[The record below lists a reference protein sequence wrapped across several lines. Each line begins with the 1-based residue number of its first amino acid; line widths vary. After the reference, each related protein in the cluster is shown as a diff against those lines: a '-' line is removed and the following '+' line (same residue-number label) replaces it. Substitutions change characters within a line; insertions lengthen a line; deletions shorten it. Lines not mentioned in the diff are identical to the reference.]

1 MSGSGQPV
9 AVPAASS
16 GLLGD
21 TADRDYARKLRLFN
35 AFAAPQ
41 LREAI
46 LGLELRDGMRLLDAG
61 CGTGEMLQRLRD
73 AAGPQAEVIGMD
85 LSAAHVRAARETVD
99 GSVTVLQGDLL
110 TAPLP
115 PSSFDLIWSA
125 NTINHLRDPIA
136 GLRRL
141 AGLLRVGGRI
151 AIGQSSLLPEL
162 YFAWDSRLE
171 RLTREAVRRYYEDRY
186 GLDEHDLDGA
196 RNLLGWMHGADL
208 RNIAT
213 RTLVIERTAPLG
225 RADREYLLEGIFKGT
240 WGERLR
246 PYLAPADHEALRRLC
261 APDGPEFALRRRDFH
276 FIQTFTLVV
285 GQRP

>member
-1 MSGSGQPV
+1 MSSQLA
-9 AVPAASS
+9 AVPLRSP

-21 TADRDYARKLRLFN
+21 TADRDYAHKLRLFN
-35 AFAAPQ
+35 AFAAPELNQ
-41 LREAI
+41 AI
-46 LGLELRDGMRLLDAG
+46 LCLELRDGMRILDAG
-61 CGTGEMLQRLRD
+61 CGSGEMLQLLRD
-73 AAGPQAEVIGMD
+73 GAGPHSALVGLD
-85 LSAAHVRAARETVD
+85 LSAAHVRAARELVD
-99 GSVTVLQGDLL
+99 SSVTVLQGDLL
-110 TAPLP
+110 AAPLP
-115 PSSFDLIWSA
+115 PASFDLVWSA

-136 GLRRL
+136 GLQHL
-141 AGLLRVGGRI
+141 TALLRLQGRI

-186 GLDEHDLDGA
+186 ALGEHDLDGA
-196 RNLLGWMHGADL
+196 RNLLGWAHGAGL
-208 RNIAT
+208 RHIVA

-246 PYLAPADHEALRRLC
+246 PYLAAGDHAALHRLC
-261 APDGPEFALRRRDFH
+261 MPESPEFALRRPDFH

-285 GQRP
+285 GERP